1 MANYSYNVCGNLLL
15 LIFNVSRTWL
25 GVEDKS
31 LWKLWRNLKKNFKF
45 PDYIQ
50 KKWRNLWDS
59 LYLLFSCEITGAAI
73 RTVSGQILKK
83 QLITLFLHSWKL
95 LNKLLELDLEIIASV
110 HSLSGLQDSFRI
122 EWIGIFP
129 WFFVQSYSKELF
141 KGSTAILS
149 KFLSIF
155 QVIPARNYTI
165 TVPEISSEASWKNL
179 HQISIWYSDFFHM
192 WASWP
197 WD

>member
-1 MANYSYNVCGNLLL
+1 MYTSQILNYSTKNTPRHSWRNQQFRNFGERKSSKNLWWSFSYMANYSYNVCGNLLL

-122 EWIGIFP
+122 ERIGIFP
-129 WFFVQSYSKELF
+129 WFFVQGYSKELF
-141 KGSTAILS
+141 RR
-149 KFLSIF
+149 F
-155 QVIPARNYTI
+155 
-165 TVPEISSEASWKNL
+165 
-179 HQISIWYSDFFHM
+179 YSNFV
-192 WASWP
+192 
-197 WD
+197 